1 VRNLKYLKILKLSYS
16 ISQHNLRNFK
26 VEQCNFFFLIYIYIY
41 IIFFLKKKNSVNP
54 IATPNY
60 FFWGSIYSPCPYLMK
75 HIH

>member
-41 IIFFLKKKNSVNP
+41 IYNFF
-54 IATPNY
+54 
-60 FFWGSIYSPCPYLMK
+60 F
-75 HIH
+75 